1 MKHLVSLLLAVM
13 MTFGV
18 AAIVGCDR
26 TPADTSTSDINT
38 DLPGDYTASIS
49 LGVMNDPGE
58 ISNADKFIE
67 SFNEKYPNITV
78 SVEPISGSY
87 AEYILN
93 NAAAGLIPDVFWVG
107 DDSVTRFA
115 ENDLLLNL
123 DDVIEADDEFDIDA
137 YYPAMVKLGQ
147 RDHNG
152 SQFMLP
158 RDYNKITV
166 IYNKDLFDKAGVAYP
181 EDDWTYDEFVDTC
194 EALRAAFDKDSNLQ
208 SCYPVD
214 AMLNWPPSYT
224 AFFAGFGATTIQN
237 GEVQFDS
244 PEGMEA
250 IEAMKYLVDEDLA
263 FNPYNASIGN
273 LFLSNRVAM
282 WFSVRTIVSQCVAA
296 SLNFDFAAFPAFEH
310 PSVGAG
316 TSGYGIYSGTSDKN
330 ASWALLKHMMS
341 EEGQEAFSQTG
352 NAVPSLMA
360 MNEAE
365 NASWKMYPSK
375 DYNHDAFVAN
385 PGRDVVVTELE
396 GLPSEIHAD
405 ISGGML
411 DLLSKSFLPSTY
423 PDEFKNKYPNKEDQT
438 LANWVVF
445 KKGQLEE
452 IIQDV

>member
-1 MKHLVSLLLAVM
+1 MKHFVSILMAAMLLL
-13 MTFGV
+13 GV
-18 AAIVGCDR
+18 AAFAGCDQ
-26 TPADTSTSDINT
+26 TPVDTGTSDIT
-38 DLPGDYTASIS
+38 IDLPSDYSASIT

-58 ISNADKFIE
+58 ISNAEKFIE
-67 SFNEKYPNITV
+67 SFNEKYPKI
-78 SVEPISGSY
+78 SVQIEPISGSY

-123 DDVIEADDEFDIDA
+123 DDVIAADDEFDINA

-147 RDHNG
+147 LDHNG
-152 SQFMLP
+152 SQYMLP

-166 IYNKDLFDKAGVAYP
+166 IYNKDLFDQAGVAYP
-181 EDDWTYDEFVDTC
+181 EDDWTYDEFVDIC
-194 EALRAAFDKDSNLQ
+194 LELREAFDKSGLQ
-208 SCYPVD
+208 NTYPVD

-237 GEVQFDS
+237 GEVKFDS
-244 PEGMEA
+244 EEGIEA
-250 IEAMKYLVDEDLA
+250 IEAMKYLVDERLA

-273 LFLSNRVAM
+273 LFLSNRIAM

-296 SLNFDFAAFPAFEH
+296 NLNFDFAAFPAFEN

-316 TSGYGIYSGTSDKN
+316 TSGYGIYSGTSDKS

-375 DYNHDAFVAN
+375 NYNHDAFVAN
-385 PGRDVVVTELE
+385 PERDVVVTELE

-411 DLLSKSFLPSTY
+411 DLLSKAFLPDTY
-423 PDEFKNKYPNKEDQT
+423 PDEFKSAYPNASDQT

>member
-38 DLPGDYTASIS
+38 DLPGDYTAKIS

-166 IYNKDLFDKAGVAYP
+166 IYNKDLFDKAKVAYP
-181 EDDWTYDEFVDTC
+181 KDDWTYDEFVDTC
-194 EALRAAFDKDSNLQ
+194 EALRADVQD
-208 SCYPVD
+208 
-214 AMLNWPPSYT
+214 
-224 AFFAGFGATTIQN
+224 FFSGILMGLSVVEILAGI
-237 GEVQFDS
+237 
-244 PEGMEA
+244 
-250 IEAMKYLVDEDLA
+250 
-263 FNPYNASIGN
+263 
-273 LFLSNRVAM
+273 
-282 WFSVRTIVSQCVAA
+282 CVA
-296 SLNFDFAAFPAFEH
+296 
-310 PSVGAG
+310 GK
-316 TSGYGIYSGTSDKN
+316 T
-330 ASWALLKHMMS
+330 LLK
-341 EEGQEAFSQTG
+341 Q
-352 NAVPSLMA
+352 
-360 MNEAE
+360 
-365 NASWKMYPSK
+365 
-375 DYNHDAFVAN
+375 
-385 PGRDVVVTELE
+385 
-396 GLPSEIHAD
+396 
-405 ISGGML
+405 
-411 DLLSKSFLPSTY
+411 
-423 PDEFKNKYPNKEDQT
+423 
-438 LANWVVF
+438 
-445 KKGQLEE
+445 
-452 IIQDV
+452 